1 LRKTLLVL
9 AALVALA
16 PAVRADEPVR
26 VDIYQG
32 SKRDYRIALQKF
44 SAPGALYA
52 LREDFHQGLGSAIDF
67 SGVLRTIDPKAFLDS
82 VETRQLSAG
91 IQCNNWKGIGADGL
105 VQGEV
110 RVSGDMLLAR
120 YKVWDT
126 VKCVQLGELTE
137 ARRIRREG
145 ELLARVIADDIVER
159 FTGRRGV
166 AATQIAFVSNQP
178 GSKQIF
184 LMEANGANK
193 RPVTRN
199 RSINLFPGWSAD
211 GRSLVYTSYKTGRP
225 EIWTIYRGTRPGD
238 RLLRSGDEQ
247 LRAVWSRRNGL
258 GALVL
263 NRNGNTDIYALRG
276 QRLERLTNHGSIEV
290 SPTFSPDGRRMAF
303 VSDRGGSPQIYVKDL
318 ETGEEKR
325 LTYRGQYNSN
335 PAWSPTG
342 EWIAYTARTS
352 GGFDIYL
359 IDPDNGF
366 TTPLVMH
373 PRTDED
379 PAWSPDG
386 RKIAFTSNRRG
397 RKDIYLIDW
406 DGENLMQV
414 TQNFGNCSQPAWSG
428 WLD

>member
-1 LRKTLLVL
+1 VRRFLF
-9 AALVALA
+9 ALA
-16 PAVRADEPVR
+16 LLCAAARAAAQG
-26 VDIYQG
+26 DIDITIREGGKQDL
-32 SKRDYRIALQKF
+32 KIALQKF
-44 SAPGALYA
+44 ATPGALYA
-52 LREDFHQGLGSAIDF
+52 LREDFHRELGAGLDF
-67 SGVLRTIDPKAFLDS
+67 SGVLRTIDPKAFLGEI
-82 VETRQLSAG
+82 ETRNLASG

-110 RVSGDMLLAR
+110 RVVGDQLIAR

-126 VKCVQLGELTE
+126 VKCVQLGQLTE
-137 ARRIRREG
+137 ARRPRAEG
-145 ELLARVIADDIVER
+145 GLLARVIADDVVER

-178 GSKQIF
+178 GTKQIF
-184 LMEANGANK
+184 LMEADGAKK
-193 RPVTRN
+193 RAVTRN

-211 GRSLVYTSYKTGRP
+211 GKSLVYTSYKTGRP

-247 LRAVWSRRNGL
+247 LRAVWSKQPGL

-263 NRNGNTDIYALRG
+263 NRNANTDIYALRG
-276 QRLERLTNHGSIEV
+276 TRLDRLTSNRSIEV
-290 SPTFSPDGRRMAF
+290 SPSFSPDGRRVAF
-303 VSDRGGSPQIYVKDL
+303 VSDRGGTPQVYVKDL
-318 ETGEEKR
+318 GSGEEKR
-325 LTYRGQYNSN
+325 LTYRGPYNSN

-352 GGFDIYL
+352 SGFDIYL

-366 TTPLVMH
+366 TTPLVLH

-406 DGENLMQV
+406 DGDNL
-414 TQNFGNCSQPAWSG
+414 TQITANFGNCSHPAWSG

>member
-1 LRKTLLVL
+1 VRGILF
-9 AALVALA
+9 ALA
-16 PAVRADEPVR
+16 LLCAAAEGAAQG
-26 VDIYQG
+26 DIDITIREGGKQDL
-32 SKRDYRIALQKF
+32 KIALQKF
-44 SAPGALYA
+44 ATPGALYS
-52 LREDFHQGLGSAIDF
+52 LREDFHRELGAGLDF
-67 SGVLRTIDPKAFLDS
+67 SGVLRTIDSKAFLGEI
-82 VETRQLSAG
+82 ETRNLASG

-110 RVSGDMLLAR
+110 RVVGDQLIAR

-126 VKCVQLGELTE
+126 VKCVQLGQLTE
-137 ARRIRREG
+137 ARRPRAEG
-145 ELLARVIADDIVER
+145 GLLARVIADDVVER

-178 GSKQIF
+178 GTKQIF
-184 LMEANGANK
+184 LMEADGAKK
-193 RPVTRN
+193 RAVTRN

-211 GRSLVYTSYKTGRP
+211 GKSLVYTSYKTGRP
-225 EIWTIYRGTRPGD
+225 EIWIIYRGTRPGD

-247 LRAVWSRRNGL
+247 LRAVWSKQPGL

-263 NRNGNTDIYALRG
+263 NRNANTDIYALRG
-276 QRLERLTNHGSIEV
+276 TRLDRLTSNRSIEV
-290 SPTFSPDGRRMAF
+290 SPSFSPDGRRVAF
-303 VSDRGGSPQIYVKDL
+303 VSDRGGTPQVYVKDL
-318 ETGEEKR
+318 GSGEEKR
-325 LTYRGQYNSN
+325 LTYRGPYNSN

-352 GGFDIYL
+352 SGFDIYL

-366 TTPLVMH
+366 TTPLVLH

-406 DGENLMQV
+406 DGDNL
-414 TQNFGNCSQPAWSG
+414 TQITANFGNCSHPAWSG

>member
-1 LRKTLLVL
+1 L
-9 AALVALA
+9 LVALLA
-16 PAVRADEPVR
+16 GVAHRSVADDR
-26 VDIYQG
+26 IRIDIG
-32 SKRDYRIALQKF
+32 PGGKRDYKIALQKF
-44 SAPGALYA
+44 AAPGAVFR
-52 LREDFHQGLGSAIDF
+52 LREDFHVALGEGIDF
-67 SGVLRTIDPKAFLDS
+67 SGVLRTIDHKAFLGEI
-82 VETRQLSAG
+82 ETRNLASG
-91 IQCNNWKGIGADGL
+91 IQCNNWSGIGADGL

-110 RVSGDMLLAR
+110 RVTGDQLIAR

-126 VKCVQLGELTE
+126 AKCVQLGELTE
-137 ARRIRREG
+137 ARRARAEG

-184 LMEANGANK
+184 LMEANGARK
-193 RPVTRN
+193 RAVTRN
-199 RSINLFPGWSAD
+199 RSINLFPAWSAD
-211 GRSLVYTSYKTGRP
+211 GKSLVYTSYKSGRP
-225 EIWTIYRGTRPGD
+225 EIWTLYRGTRPGD

-247 LRAVWSRRNGL
+247 LRAVWAKQPGL

-263 NRNGNTDIYALRG
+263 NRNANTDIYRLRG
-276 QRLERLTNHGSIEV
+276 GRLDRLTNHQSIEV
-290 SPTFSPDGRRMAF
+290 SPSFSPDGRSLAF

-318 ETGEEKR
+318 VTGEEKR

-352 GGFDIYL
+352 SGFDIYL

-366 TTPLVMH
+366 TTPLVLH

-386 RKIAFTSNRRG
+386 RKLAFTSNRRG

-406 DGENLMQV
+406 DGENLVQL
-414 TQNFGNCSQPAWSG
+414 TSSFGDSSQPAWSG

>member
-1 LRKTLLVL
+1 VRRIPIALVL
-9 AALVALA
+9 ALCSASA
-16 PAVRADEPVR
+16 RAQDQYDVTINP
-26 VDIYQG
+26 G
-32 SKRDYRIALQKF
+32 AKRDLRIALQKF
-44 SAPGALYA
+44 QAPGALFR
-52 LREDFHQGLGSAIDF
+52 LREDFHQVLGSGLDY
-67 SGVLRTIDPKAFLDS
+67 SGVLRTIDSRAFLGE
-82 VETRQLSAG
+82 VETRSLSAG

-110 RVSGDMLLAR
+110 RTIGDQLIVR

-126 VKCVQLGELTE
+126 VKCTQLGQLAE
-137 ARRIRREG
+137 ARRARAEG
-145 ELLARVIADDIVER
+145 ELLARVVADDVVER
-159 FTGRRGV
+159 FTGKRGV
-166 AATQIAFVSNQP
+166 SATQIAFVSNQP
-178 GSKQIF
+178 GSKQVF
-184 LMEANGANK
+184 LMEANGARK

-199 RSINLFPGWSAD
+199 RSINLFPGWAAD
-211 GRSLVYTSYKTGRP
+211 NRSLVYTSYKTGRP
-225 EIWTIYRGTRPGD
+225 EIWTIYRGSRPGD

-247 LRAVWSRRNGL
+247 LRAVWSRQPGL

-263 NRNGNTDIYALRG
+263 NRNANTDIYALRG
-276 QRLERLTNHGSIEV
+276 GRLERLTNSRSIEV
-290 SPTFSPDGRRMAF
+290 SPSFSPDGRRLAF
-303 VSDRGGSPQIYVKDL
+303 VSDRGGAPQIYVKDL
-318 ETGEEKR
+318 ATGEEKR

-335 PAWSPTG
+335 PAWSPDG
-342 EWIAYTARTS
+342 DWIAYTARTS

-366 TTPLVMH
+366 TMPLVLH

-397 RKDIYLIDW
+397 RKDVYVIDR
-406 DGENLMQV
+406 DGENLMQL

>member
-1 LRKTLLVL
+1 MRMFLP
-9 AALVALA
+9 ALA
-16 PAVRADEPVR
+16 LLLCVATFAGADDRLGITIGPGGKRA
-26 VDIYQG
+26 Y
-32 SKRDYRIALQKF
+32 KIALQKF
-44 SAPGALYA
+44 AAPGALFA
-52 LREDFHQGLGSAIDF
+52 LREDFHQALGAGLDF
-67 SGVLRTIDPKAFLDS
+67 SGVLRTIEQKAFLGET
-82 VETRQLSAG
+82 ETRSLSGG
-91 IQCNNWKGIGADGL
+91 IQCPNWKGIGADGL

-110 RVSGDMLLAR
+110 QVVGDQLIAR

-126 VKCVQLGELTE
+126 VKCVPLGDLTE
-137 ARRIRREG
+137 ARRPRAEG

-166 AATQIAFVSNQP
+166 AATQIAFVSNKP

-193 RPVTRN
+193 RPVTSN
-199 RSINLFPGWSAD
+199 RSINLFPGWAAD

-225 EIWTIYRGTRPGD
+225 EVWIMYRGSRPGD

-247 LRAVWSRRNGL
+247 LRMVWSKQPGL

-263 NRNGNTDIYALRG
+263 NRNANTDIYALRSG
-276 QRLERLTNHGSIEV
+276 RLDRLTNSRSIEV
-290 SPTFSPDGRRMAF
+290 SPSFSPDGRKLAF

-352 GGFDIYL
+352 SGFDIYL
-359 IDPDNGF
+359 IDPENGF
-366 TTPLVMH
+366 TTPLVLH
-373 PRTDED
+373 PLTDED

-386 RKIAFTSNRRG
+386 RKLAFTSNRRG

-414 TQNFGNCSQPAWSG
+414 TSNFGSCSQPAWSG

>member
-1 LRKTLLVL
+1 
-9 AALVALA
+9 
-16 PAVRADEPVR
+16 
-26 VDIYQG
+26 
-32 SKRDYRIALQKF
+32 
-44 SAPGALYA
+44 
-52 LREDFHQGLGSAIDF
+52 
-67 SGVLRTIDPKAFLDS
+67 
-82 VETRQLSAG
+82 
-91 IQCNNWKGIGADGL
+91 
-105 VQGEV
+105 
-110 RVSGDMLLAR
+110 
-120 YKVWDT
+120 
-126 VKCVQLGELTE
+126 
-137 ARRIRREG
+137 
-145 ELLARVIADDIVER
+145 
-159 FTGRRGV
+159 V

-184 LMEANGANK
+184 LMEANGARK
-193 RPVTRN
+193 RAVTRN

-211 GRSLVYTSYKTGRP
+211 GKSLVYTSYKTGRP
-225 EIWTIYRGTRPGD
+225 EIWTMYRGTRPGD

-247 LRAVWSRRNGL
+247 LRAVWSKQPGL

-263 NRNGNTDIYALRG
+263 NRSANTDVYALRG
-276 QRLERLTNHGSIEV
+276 GRLDRLTNHRSIEV
-290 SPTFSPDGRRMAF
+290 SPSFSPDGRKLAF
-303 VSDRGGSPQIYVKDL
+303 VSDRGGSPQVYMKDL
-318 ETGEEKR
+318 GTGEEKR

-352 GGFDIYL
+352 SGFDIYL
-359 IDPDNGF
+359 IDPENGF
-366 TTPLVMH
+366 TTPLVLH

-414 TQNFGNCSQPAWSG
+414 TSNFANCSQPAWSG